1 VLTCRKFAL
10 STKPH
15 KEYQVLKK
23 SPMRH
28 VVQVQDFRNGD
39 LTRLFEL
46 ADEAKRGLLKNALKD
61 ANPIVC
67 SLFYEPSTR
76 TRMSFEA
83 AALGLG
89 CYVIGTENAAQ
100 FSSAIKGESLEDSVR
115 VISGY
120 CNAIVLRHFQDNM
133 AERASLVSRVPI
145 INAGCGMGQHP
156 TQAFLDLYTILSKLK
171 SIEGRTFA
179 LCGDLKHGRTIRS
192 LAYLLGRYK
201 IKGIQFVAPQGLE
214 VEPDIKDYLTR
225 RGVLYQELSSLDSII
240 ESVDVVYATRVQKE
254 RIVESVYR
262 HVQYPY
268 EIGRDLVLRMK
279 PDALLM
285 HPLPR
290 NNEIAENVDEL
301 PQAIYF
307 TQAENGLYV
316 RMALLYMLLRT

>member
-1 VLTCRKFAL
+1 M
-10 STKPH
+10 
-15 KEYQVLKK
+15 LKK
-23 SPMRH
+23 VPMRH
-28 VVQVQDFRNGD
+28 VVQVQDFRNED
-39 LTRLFEL
+39 ISRLFEL
-46 ADEAKRGLLKNALKD
+46 TSAARQGLLKNTLRD

-83 AALGLG
+83 AAIRLG
-89 CYVIGTENAAQ
+89 CQVIGTENAAQ
-100 FSSAIKGESLEDSVR
+100 FSSAIKGESLEDSIR

-120 CNAIVLRHFQDNM
+120 CNAIVLRHFQDNT

-145 INAGCGMGQHP
+145 INAGCGTGQHP

-171 SIEGRTFA
+171 SIEGRSFA
-179 LCGDLKHGRTIRS
+179 LCGDLKHGRTVRS

-201 IKGIQFVAPQGLE
+201 IKGIHFVAPTGLE
-214 VEPDIKDYLTR
+214 VEQDIKDYLTR
-225 RGVLYQELSSLDSII
+225 HGVLYQELSSLDSII

-254 RIVESVYR
+254 RITESVYQ

-268 EIGRDLVLRMK
+268 EIKRELVLQMK

-290 NNEIAENVDEL
+290 NKEIAEDVDTL

-307 TQAENGLYV
+307 EQAENGLYV
-316 RMALLYMLLRT
+316 RMALLHMLFNH